1 MAHVDTAKPSA
12 SGLTDDQR
20 KLAMERFAV
29 LQPHLENDVPLTSAA
44 TAEFQSVQQSVG
56 LLATV
61 RMAWQGWYVPPVAT
75 RMRTACPPILWRSLR
90 AWA

>member
-29 LQPHLENDVPLTSAA
+29 LPAA
-44 TAEFQSVQQSVG
+44 S
-56 LLATV
+56 
-61 RMAWQGWYVPPVAT
+61 
-75 RMRTACPPILWRSLR
+75 
-90 AWA
+90 